1 MCCVTFAVNDFKRIK
16 KSLHIYTAK
25 ITNAVT
31 NGLACLFIL
40 YINYF
45 GCRNCHIL
53 LRKFAKGMYVM
64 SMSIIVIMFT
74 RDRIE
79 WPDFQIY
86 SDIFVFLLF
95 SIVKKDTR
103 IGNSPSVR
111 FNFIRR
117 VCKFHEF

>member
-1 MCCVTFAVNDFKRIK
+1 
-16 KSLHIYTAK
+16 
-25 ITNAVT
+25 
-31 NGLACLFIL
+31 
-40 YINYF
+40 
-45 GCRNCHIL
+45 
-53 LRKFAKGMYVM
+53 M
-64 SMSIIVIMFT
+64 SMSIIVMFT

-103 IGNSPSVR
+103 IGNSPSAR
-111 FNFIRR
+111 FKFIRR